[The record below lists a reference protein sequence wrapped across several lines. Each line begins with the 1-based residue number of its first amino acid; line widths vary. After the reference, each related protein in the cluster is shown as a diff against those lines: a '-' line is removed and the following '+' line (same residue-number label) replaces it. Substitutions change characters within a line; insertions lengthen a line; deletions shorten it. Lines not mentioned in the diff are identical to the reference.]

1 MASRRPTPPPTD
13 LHRARLCWSPVA
25 EGNPRFSY
33 YNRLSAKAKAI
44 YRKGDAIASVLLPGD
59 LELRGRLHGAA
70 EAVGHALAEA
80 RPSRVRA
87 AAQRICDLVT
97 EALGTERVAV
107 SILRARPRRAASE
120 LHGLYT
126 RDDGK
131 PATIRL
137 WMRTAAR
144 GDVVKPRTFLRTLV
158 HELCHHLDYT
168 HYRLG
173 DSFHNPGF
181 FKRESSLM
189 RQLAP
194 RAEKK
199 PEKKPVKK
207 KVQRE
212 AVQAKAKARQLE
224 LF

>member
-1 MASRRPTPPPTD
+1 
-13 LHRARLCWSPVA
+13 VA

-44 YRKGDAIASVLLPGD
+44 YRKGDAITSVLLPGD

-189 RQLAP
+189 RLMGTPPASAAGPTPPKESAPDRAPPARGETELPEPQQL
-194 RAEKK
+194 R
-199 PEKKPVKK
+199 
-207 KVQRE
+207 
-212 AVQAKAKARQLE
+212 LE
-224 LF
+224 F